1 MPASR
6 TARRGAVVPRPPIRT
21 VSDAEVARHLPLV
34 DFTLNRMIRRG
45 EVAPSMEY
53 EDLQAIGRWGAW
65 EALRRYDPALGS
77 PSTYLTAYIRGYVL
91 DKQKRQ
97 TRGDG
102 YGIRDGVY
110 QQLATVVSYDH
121 ETRDSGTLLSRLAG
135 PDDTSEQAIAAAT
148 LRDLL
153 GRVARLPTSR
163 HREIAR
169 ALVLGEPVGTRER
182 AAEHGVSPQ
191 ALRQMGQGI
200 AEWLAA
206 GAPGNDVGILLVCR
220 RQYRTRQAASIEAVR
235 ARPGCDIVALR
246 ALTIIDGKLTDD
258 HHGDDGRPVWA
269 VTVRAHRSPLTAAA
283 A

>member
-53 EDLQAIGRWGAW
+53 EDLQAIGRWAVW

-77 PSTYLTAYIRGYVL
+77 PSTYLTSYIRGYVL
-91 DKQKRQ
+91 TKQKRQ

-102 YGIRDGVY
+102 FGRRDGVD
-110 QQLATVVSYDH
+110 QQLATVVSY
-121 ETRDSGTLLSRLAG
+121 EEQTRDSRTLLSRLAG
-135 PDDTSEQAIAAAT
+135 ADDTSEQAIDAAT

-153 GRVARLPTSR
+153 DRLARLPTRR
-163 HREIAR
+163 HRDVAR
-169 ALVLGEPVGTRER
+169 AMVLGEPVGTLER

-191 ALRQMGQGI
+191 TLRDTSHSI
-200 AEWLAA
+200 SEWLAA
-206 GAPGNDVGILLVCR
+206 GAPASEVGVLLVCR
-220 RQYRTRQAASIEAVR
+220 RQHPTRRAAATEALRVR
-235 ARPGCDIVALR
+235 AGCDIVALR
-246 ALTIIDGKLTDD
+246 AATVIDGKLRPTTVDS
-258 HHGDDGRPVWA
+258 DGRPVWA